1 MASENIKSIYETSN
15 KNDKAMKETAG
26 LESKL
31 NHFRWIKKK
40 YLNKLGD
47 SLGQISYFKKKI
59 HSPEQCQSSDA
70 ARKSTYGVTPFPVW
84 NTWIKSRRWSDAHPI
99 REKLNISKS
108 KRTSEE
114 NSLSHNISHRNEKYY
129 LETRKV
135 QQTYGWI

>member
-47 SLGQISYFKKKI
+47 SLGQISYFKKK
-59 HSPEQCQSSDA
+59 
-70 ARKSTYGVTPFPVW
+70 STVL
-84 NTWIKSRRWSDAHPI
+84 NNANHQMQQEKAHM
-99 REKLNISKS
+99 
-108 KRTSEE
+108 
-114 NSLSHNISHRNEKYY
+114 
-129 LETRKV
+129 V
-135 QQTYGWI
+135 